1 MCSKPNK
8 HIFGRVVL
16 FLLLALGIIA
26 LFSAHWYTKIYGD
39 VGFDAVMFT
48 LFTDMGSVEGGIV
61 SDYLLN
67 SLLPAVILLLII
79 YAIIF
84 FIPLPRKKRL
94 IKNRF
99 SLLPYWLSA
108 LISVLVSVSLF
119 ITATFHSG
127 LSNWIFNNVKHTDIY
142 EQQYVAPEDTQITF
156 PENKRNLIYIYL
168 ESMETTF
175 FSKAL
180 GGALETNVVPEL
192 YNLASQ
198 NTNLSQNNSVGGA
211 RTVSGATWTVGAM
224 VAHTSGLPLKLP
236 VGIDGNSFS
245 EYFDEFLPGVTTI
258 NDILSDEG
266 YNQVLMFGS
275 DSEYGGRKFYFQQH
289 GIDKILDL
297 YTAYDDGV
305 VPDGY
310 WKWWGFEDKHLY
322 SYAKDELKKLS
333 NQDKPFSFTMLTADT
348 HHIGGY
354 VCDLCNSNF
363 EEKYENVYSCA
374 SKQLYE
380 FIGWLQKQ
388 DFYNNTTIIITGD
401 HYSMDDGYM
410 QRNTEAGFTR
420 RVYNCIINPAVSDE
434 NTKNR
439 DFTTLDM
446 FPTTLAAMGCQIEG
460 ERLGLGTNLFSK
472 TPTLS
477 EKYGYDNFNNELAL
491 TSSYYNKQFLN
502 LK

>member
-1 MCSKPNK
+1 MCSKSKK
-8 HIFGRVVL
+8 HIFGRIIL
-16 FLLLALGIIA
+16 FLFLALGIIA
-26 LFSAHWYTKIYGD
+26 LLSAHWYTKIYGD

-48 LFTDMGSVEGGIV
+48 LFTDMGSVESGIV
-61 SDYLLN
+61 SDYLIN
-67 SLLPAVILLLII
+67 SLLPSVVLLLLI

-84 FIPLPRKKRL
+84 FIPLPRKKRQE
-94 IKNRF
+94 KNRF
-99 SLLPYWLSA
+99 SLLPYWLSV
-108 LISVLVSVSLF
+108 LISVFVSVTLF

-127 LSNWIFNNVKHTDIY
+127 LSNWVFNNVKRTDIY
-142 EQQYVAPEDTQITF
+142 EEQYIAPKDTKITF
-156 PENKRNLIYIYL
+156 PESKRNLVYIYL

-175 FSKAL
+175 FSKSL
-180 GGALETNVVPEL
+180 GGALETTVIPEL

-275 DSEYGGRKFYFQQH
+275 DSEYGGRKFYFEQH

-305 VPDGY
+305 VPNGY

-322 SYAKDELKKLS
+322 KYAKDELKELS
-333 NQDKPFSFTMLTADT
+333 KQNKPFSFTMLTADT

-354 VCDLCNSNF
+354 KCDLCDSRF
-363 EEKYENVYSCA
+363 EENYENVYSCA
-374 SKQLYE
+374 SRQLYE
-380 FIGWLQKQ
+380 FIDWLQKQ
-388 DFYNNTTIIITGD
+388 DFYDDTTIIITGD

-446 FPTTLAAMGCQIEG
+446 FPTTLAAMGCDIEG
-460 ERLGLGTNLFSK
+460 ERLGLGTNLFST

-477 EKYGYDNFNNELAL
+477 EKYGYDNFNSELAL
-491 TSSYYNKQFLN
+491 TSSYYNKEFLK
-502 LK
+502 LR